1 MAKPAASEEEVE
13 VKPKKPIV
21 KIILALVG
29 LVVLISVTMLGTLYL
44 AGFFKPPPSAEQAA
58 DEEGGQDKHGAEA
71 DKGKKADDGHGKPAA
86 DAGKG
91 KKADDGH
98 GKPEADKGKKPDAK
112 PGAEAD
118 KGKKPDAKADAK
130 PGAEAAKLSKKSPNS
145 PRFDYTYHQLS
156 KEFLVNLTGSRKVMS
171 VQVAI
176 MTRYDERVV
185 ENVKKHEFAL
195 RSVVMDV
202 MRQTTEADLPKPDFR
217 KELAVKI
224 RDAMNTLIEKY
235 EDFGG
240 IEDVYFTSFIVQ

>member
-1 MAKPAASEEEVE
+1 MAKPAANEEEVE
-13 VKPKKPIV
+13 VKPKKSIV
-21 KIILALVG
+21 KVILALVG
-29 LVVLISVTMLGTLYL
+29 LVVLISGTMVGTLF
-44 AGFFKPPPSAEQAA
+44 ASGFFAKPPSSSEHAA
-58 DEEGGQDKHGAEA
+58 DEDEGQNNHGAEA
-71 DKGKKADDGHGKPAA
+71 DKGKKPDAGHG
-86 DAGKG
+86 
-91 KKADDGH
+91 
-98 GKPEADKGKKPDAK
+98 K

-118 KGKKPDAKADAK
+118 KGKKPEAGHGKPGTEADKGKKSDAK
-130 PGAEAAKLSKKSPNS
+130 PGTEAGQGAKSSNEAPKLNKKSPNS
-145 PRFDYTYHQLS
+145 PRFDYTYHQLT

-171 VQVAI
+171 VQIAI

-217 KELAVKI
+217 KDLAVKI
-224 RDAMNTLIEKY
+224 RDAMNSLIEKY

>member
-1 MAKPAASEEEVE
+1 MAKPAVSEEEVE

-29 LVVLISVTMLGTLYL
+29 LVVLISGTMIGTLYL
-44 AGFFKPPPSAEQAA
+44 AGFFKPPPSTEKSA

-71 DKGKKADDGHGKPAA
+71 DKGKKADDGHGKPA
-86 DAGKG
+86 
-91 KKADDGH
+91 
-98 GKPEADKGKKPDAK
+98 AK

-145 PRFDYTYHQLS
+145 PRFDYTYHQLT

-171 VQVAI
+171 VQIAI

-202 MRQTTEADLPKPDFR
+202 MRQTNEADLPKPDFR
-217 KELAVKI
+217 KDLAVKI

>member
-1 MAKPAASEEEVE
+1 MAKPAVSEEEVE

-29 LVVLISVTMLGTLYL
+29 LVVLISGTMIGTLYL
-44 AGFFKPPPSAEQAA
+44 AGFFKPPPSTEKSV
-58 DEEGGQDKHGAEA
+58 DEEDGQDKQSA
-71 DKGKKADDGHGKPAA
+71 
-86 DAGKG
+86 
-91 KKADDGH
+91 
-98 GKPEADKGKKPDAK
+98 EADKGKKPDAK

-118 KGKKPDAKADAK
+118 TGKKPDAKA
-130 PGAEAAKLSKKSPNS
+130 GADAAKGAKASNEPPKLNKKSPNS

-171 VQVAI
+171 VQIAV

-202 MRQTTEADLPKPDFR
+202 MRQTNEADLPKPEFR
-217 KELAVKI
+217 KDLAVKI

>member
-1 MAKPAASEEEVE
+1 MAKPAVSEEEVE

-29 LVVLISVTMLGTLYL
+29 LVVLISGTMIGTLYL
-44 AGFFKPPPSAEQAA
+44 AGFFKPPPSTEKSV
-58 DEEGGQDKHGAEA
+58 DEEDGQDKQSAEA
-71 DKGKKADDGHGKPAA
+71 DKGKKPDAKPGA
-86 DAGKG
+86 
-91 KKADDGH
+91 
-98 GKPEADKGKKPDAK
+98 EADKGKKPDAK

-118 KGKKPDAKADAK
+118 KGKKPDAKA
-130 PGAEAAKLSKKSPNS
+130 GADAAKGAKASNEPPKLNKKSPNS

-171 VQVAI
+171 VQIAV

-202 MRQTTEADLPKPDFR
+202 MRQTNEADLPKPEFR
-217 KELAVKI
+217 KDLAVKI